1 MENTTPNK
9 KRKKFFLAI
18 FIVFIIIIIAISLF
32 FYLNIKKKDDPK
44 INDNSTENLEKK
56 EEEIKN
62 NENIEK
68 AEEKIENNK
77 ENGEWKNDEKN
88 ISLDEELENDEKR
101 ILDISKAYEKL
112 ATLPLQNKKLPE
124 NDFFKKN
131 NIKDP
136 LNWKEKN
143 WCVFEYLYEKISD
156 NSFKISFCLE
166 AKESEEKLK
175 NDFGNN
181 KNSIIKYSYENNRH
195 YFYFNMNTETLL
207 ETYEDYQKSARDTK
221 RMTDL
226 QYISVLI
233 QMYFSENKYLP
244 DSIEDTKI
252 YLEPNRKMAK
262 DPMDWKI
269 KDGCVF
275 KYLYEKISDNNFR
288 LSSCLESEKNQEKLK
303 NDWWIY
309 PKRFEILW

>member
-44 INDNSTENLEKK
+44 INDNKTENLEKK

-77 ENGEWKNDEKN
+77 ENGELQN
-88 ISLDEELENDEKR
+88 ISLSIKIENDLKR
-101 ILDISKAYEKL
+101 LTDISKAYEKL
-112 ATLPLQNKKLPE
+112 VSLTLENKKPPE

-166 AKESEEKLK
+166 AKESEKFK
-175 NDFGNN
+175 NDLLNN
-181 KNSIIKYSYENNRH
+181 KNSNFGYSYENNRH
-195 YFYFNMNTETLL
+195 YFYFIL
-207 ETYEDYQKSARDTK
+207 ETYEDYQKSARDRK
-221 RMTDL
+221 RMIDL
-226 QYISVLI
+226 QHISVLI
-233 QMYFSENKYLP
+233 QIYFNDSGNMPENMDDL
-244 DSIEDTKI
+244 KI